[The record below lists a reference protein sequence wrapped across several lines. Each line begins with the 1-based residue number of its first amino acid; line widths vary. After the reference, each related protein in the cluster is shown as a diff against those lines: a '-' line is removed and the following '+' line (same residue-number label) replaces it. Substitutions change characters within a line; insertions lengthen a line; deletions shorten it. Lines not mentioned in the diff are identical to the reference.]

1 MKKTLFII
9 LIWVVGFIGAAY
21 LTASCSDVKSQKPP
35 TEQTTQNVDS
45 KQSDVP
51 YQEEPQPDIS
61 KKTGKVIASFTA
73 YGVWYFHFSAYSP
86 FAASVPFAY
95 FLLENGD
102 VVIVYPSTPS
112 THSRESYCKP
122 PFTKE
127 EAKIILEAQLGKQPS
142 IVYY

>member
-51 YQEEPQPDIS
+51 YPEEPQPDIS

-73 YGVWYFHFSAYSP
+73 YGVWFFHYSAYSP
-86 FAASVPFAY
+86 CVTSVPFAY
-95 FLLENGD
+95 LLIDNGD
-102 VVIVYPSTPS
+102 VIIVNPSTPY
-112 THSRESYCKP
+112 THKNAVCTP